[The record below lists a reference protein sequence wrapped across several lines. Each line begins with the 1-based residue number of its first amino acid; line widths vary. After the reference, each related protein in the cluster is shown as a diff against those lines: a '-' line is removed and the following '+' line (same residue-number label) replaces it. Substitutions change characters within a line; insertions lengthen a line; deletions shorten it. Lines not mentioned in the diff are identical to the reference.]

1 MEQQANSYANKDDFS
16 YMFYLL
22 FFSYK
27 DSGDLCGATVKIEE
41 EEKDV
46 ENDEREVPTGK
57 FFLSATL

>member
-1 MEQQANSYANKDDFS
+1 MQTKTKFCKCSVVV
-16 YMFYLL
+16 L
-22 FFSYK
+22 FFYK